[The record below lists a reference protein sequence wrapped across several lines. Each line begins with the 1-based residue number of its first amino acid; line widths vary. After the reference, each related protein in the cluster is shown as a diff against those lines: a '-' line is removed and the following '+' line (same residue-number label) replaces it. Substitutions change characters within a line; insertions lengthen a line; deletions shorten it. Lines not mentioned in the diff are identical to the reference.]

1 MPGTDRTLHVV
12 DTPGLFDTDRT
23 LEEVKIEIAKTLLTF
38 PHGVHAFIYV
48 MNSTER
54 FTEEEHNTLKEIKVS
69 VKARSHR
76 AKANRKAKKIKE
88 QSEEI
93 KRKKLKHQRKFL
105 PLCSFSLGV
114 NGPLQL

>member
-38 PHGVHAFIYV
+38 QHGVHAFIYV

-69 VKARSHR
+69 VKVRSH
-76 AKANRKAKKIKE
+76 
-88 QSEEI
+88 
-93 KRKKLKHQRKFL
+93 
-105 PLCSFSLGV
+105 
-114 NGPLQL
+114 